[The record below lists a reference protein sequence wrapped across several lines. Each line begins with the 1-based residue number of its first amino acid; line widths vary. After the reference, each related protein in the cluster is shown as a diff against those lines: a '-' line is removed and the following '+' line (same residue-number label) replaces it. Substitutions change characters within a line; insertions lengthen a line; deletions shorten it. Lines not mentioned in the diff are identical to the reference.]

1 MKLSLEPAFKRS
13 VAYNFTDDA
22 HIEDIFMDHGKKYE
36 FADVTWYPSRH
47 TAVYRYDYRVPLSTS
62 GNGEYDFL
70 GFQPN
75 SIVVSK
81 ATRSSGTALLSLLFL
96 IMLSSSTWQKGF
108 SFPLIYGFEN
118 MQRNYWRVR
127 VM

>member
-13 VAYNFTDDA
+13 IAYNFTDDA

-47 TAVYRYDYRVPLSTS
+47 TAVYRYDYRVPLNTS

-75 SIVVSK
+75 SILVSK
-81 ATRSSGTALLSLLFL
+81 TTRSSGAVSFSSVSNCILLVKYMPNRIQLMDVKKCRE
-96 IMLSSSTWQKGF
+96 ITG
-108 SFPLIYGFEN
+108 ECA
-118 MQRNYWRVR
+118 
-127 VM
+127 